1 MILTVKKVGGGQPFI
16 SNMEKKNHMLIVQLK
31 KKAAEHYTQYNLIL
45 KTRIETKPVHVKYTC
60 TLKSQERNKSEQAV
74 TLRSELVERRG
85 GEQTIFTYNQ

>member
-1 MILTVKKVGGGQPFI
+1 M
-16 SNMEKKNHMLIVQLK
+16 
-31 KKAAEHYTQYNLIL
+31 
-45 KTRIETKPVHVKYTC
+45 ETKPVHVKYTC